1 VQWVTCGL
9 FNIARGN
16 QIAQTGLG
24 LIWFGLIISG
34 LVHAGQ
40 PSLGYVFTIIVAL
53 AVAAGTLFGGLA
65 LIRGRRLRRARLRP
79 AQAACSEGAAAVIM
93 LVTAQSGIPVASP
106 HLLTAATLGA
116 SQSGRPSLK
125 RWGINT
131 AVVGTAVLSLPAA
144 AFAGAVIW
152 RIMKA
157 LTG

>member
-1 VQWVTCGL
+1 
-9 FNIARGN
+9 
-16 QIAQTGLG
+16 
-24 LIWFGLIISG
+24 
-34 LVHAGQ
+34 
-40 PSLGYVFTIIVAL
+40 
-53 AVAAGTLFGGLA
+53 
-65 LIRGRRLRRARLRP
+65 
-79 AQAACSEGAAAVIM
+79 
-93 LVTAQSGIPVASP
+93 
-106 HLLTAATLGA
+106 LLTAATLGA